1 MDKTLNTQISQGIG
15 YEGKV
20 TLNLFKNNKL
30 INKYPIHNTG
40 RITLFEFFISC
51 LAAQWDAA
59 YDKYPNKIVLFRR
72 GADDETDFDATYW
85 TEDYIVTPAQ
95 GIIQASVPEKT
106 SNENGSCSVKY
117 HFRIPTALIAGG
129 DAGQIT
135 KVGLYNNLVQLEN
148 PLAYIFVPTAIQE
161 ELAAANNNPNLVI
174 ILDWEL
180 IISNKVSLTVST
192 TESETTESET
202 TESETTTE

>member
-1 MDKTLNTQISQGIG
+1 MNKTLNTQISQGIG

-40 RITLFEFFISC
+40 RTPLFEFFISC

-59 YDKYPNKIVLFRR
+59 YDKYPNKIVLFRA
-72 GADDETDFDATYW
+72 GADDEDDFDAAYW
-85 TEDYIVTPAQ
+85 TEDYIVTPAK

-106 SNENGSCSVKY
+106 SNKNGSCSVKY

-129 DAGQIT
+129 NPGQIT
-135 KVGLYNNLVQLEN
+135 KVGLYNNLVELQN
-148 PLAYIFVPTAIQE
+148 PLAYIFVPTEVQE
-161 ELAAANNNPNLVI
+161 KLASANNNPNLVI

-180 IISNKVSLTVST
+180 IISNKVSITVST
-192 TESETTESET
+192 TESETT
-202 TESETTTE
+202 TEQGEE